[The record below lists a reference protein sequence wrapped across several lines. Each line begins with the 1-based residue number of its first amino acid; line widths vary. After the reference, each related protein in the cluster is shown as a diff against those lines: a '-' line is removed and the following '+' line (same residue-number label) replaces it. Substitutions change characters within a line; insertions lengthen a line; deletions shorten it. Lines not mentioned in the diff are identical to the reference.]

1 MSRRPISKSTK
12 RRRFLEE
19 VEIDIDESEFQ
30 LHHNTSTND
39 AHYANDNCDIFEPS
53 TTYSFANCSIINNI
67 DIGINDSQLPVISF
81 FDKTIT
87 PITDE
92 EELKLISD
100 TDSDEE
106 NTHSNQYPF
115 FNDDN
120 KQINNMLNLIAQWA
134 VSHNIS
140 NTALSALLKCLKSH
154 QCFHNFPID
163 ARTILKPNLPSCSM
177 VIQSVFPGV
186 YHHFGIANG
195 LNSLGNIL
203 NYTGETIKILIGIDG
218 LPLTKSSNSTFWPI
232 LGCVRYPSNYP
243 HIFLIGLYWGKDKPK
258 ESNIFLKDMVNEL
271 NCLSKNG
278 VTTEFGKKYLVVDG
292 FCCDAPAKS
301 FILKTKGH
309 TGFFSCSRCITEGI
323 YFDNRVCFPETKF
336 TKRTHSDFL
345 NRMNDDYHVTN
356 STTIITEIPHLDI
369 VRDFPLDYMHLIC
382 LGVMKKLMLLWL
394 GITKKAPV
402 SIRLQSKKV
411 QTISNF
417 LLLFK
422 PSITSD
428 FTRSPRGLN
437 EVLRW
442 KATEYRLFL
451 LYTGPIVLQ
460 GMLNEDCYSHF
471 ICLHV
476 CIRILLT
483 PCNKSELLNFCE
495 KVLAYF
501 VDKFGILYGK
511 QFISHNVHGLLH
523 ITDDYRRYGALDQ
536 CSCFP
541 FENYLQFLKKMV
553 RKFEKPLEQVV
564 NRYYEFLTFSNPY
577 KDFIKTKSIPE
588 FKRLHNKGPLINDF
602 IGQQYECI
610 IINDFKINIK
620 STADC
625 YIGFIQDGKLTI
637 CKVENICVNNNEK
650 LLIVK
655 FFNKIESF
663 FDKPINSIKLNIATV
678 GNLSD
683 NLIYINIE
691 TSNIIKFM
699 ILNNTHNNTQIAF
712 PILHSNNK

>member
-1 MSRRPISKSTK
+1 MSRFSISKSTK

-19 VEIDIDESEFQ
+19 LEVDLDGSELQLPSTSWSDTHHTIDTISESFEPITTPNTSSTVKCSTIDE
-30 LHHNTSTND
+30 TIYD
-39 AHYANDNCDIFEPS
+39 
-53 TTYSFANCSIINNI
+53 
-67 DIGINDSQLPVISF
+67 GQLPVISY
-81 FDKTIT
+81 FDKNIINI
-87 PITDE
+87 PIADKDE
-92 EELKLISD
+92 FKLISD

-106 NTHSNQYPF
+106 NTSDQYPF
-115 FNDDN
+115 FNYDN
-120 KQINNMLNLIAQWA
+120 KQFILNLIAKWA
-134 VSHNIS
+134 VTHNIS

-163 ARTILKPNLPSCSM
+163 ARTILKPNLPSDSM
-177 VIQSVFPGV
+177 VIQSIPPGV
-186 YHHFGIANG
+186 YHHFGLANG

-232 LGCVRYPSNYP
+232 LGCVRYPSNCP

-271 NCLSKNG
+271 IELSKNG
-278 VTTEFGKKYLVVDG
+278 FMTEFGKKYVVVNG

-301 FILKTKGH
+301 YILKTKGH
-309 TGFFSCSRCITEGI
+309 TGFFSCSRCSTEGL
-323 YFDNRVCFPETKF
+323 YFDNRVCFPKIEF

-345 NRMNDDYHVTN
+345 NRINDDYHVTS
-356 STTIITEIPHLDI
+356 STTIITEIPNLDI
-369 VRDFPLDYMHLIC
+369 IYNFPLDYMHLIC
-382 LGVMKKLMLLWL
+382 LGVMKKLILLWL
-394 GITKKAPV
+394 GIIKKAPL
-402 SIRLQSKKV
+402 SIRLNSKKV
-411 QTISNF
+411 ETISNY

-460 GMLNEDCYSHF
+460 GMLSEDCYSHF

-483 PCNKSELLNFCE
+483 PDIESELLNFCE

-501 VDKFGILYGK
+501 VDKFGKLYGK

-523 ITDDYRRYGALDQ
+523 ITDDYKQYGALDQ

-564 NRYYEFLTFSNPY
+564 NRYHEYLAFSNPY
-577 KDFIKTKSIPE
+577 KDFLKNKSVLE

-602 IGQQYECI
+602 TGQQYECI
-610 IINDFKINIK
+610 VINDFKINIK

-625 YIGFIQDGKLTI
+625 FIGFIKDGQLNI
-637 CKVENICVNNNEK
+637 CKVENICMNNNEK
-650 LLIVK
+650 VFIVK
-655 FFNKIESF
+655 SFNKIEPF
-663 FDKPINSIKLNIATV
+663 FDKPINSIKLHIAIV
-678 GNLSD
+678 SNLSD
-683 NLIYINIE
+683 NLTFINIE
-691 TSNIIKFM
+691 ISSIIKYI
-699 ILNNTHNNTQIAF
+699 ILNNAHNNTLIGY
-712 PILHSNNK
+712 PILHSNK